1 MQWLKAFPL
10 IADAVVATIGAA
22 KELHNGRRA
31 EAAVMRLADH
41 GPAFILFRLNL
52 GALMP
57 LMIESAM
64 KHVLA
69 VSTLLFLGACSWGI
83 KLDSAGRDVRVAWN
97 DDVSQCRQVGSI
109 TVSVL
114 DKVGPVRRGGL
125 KVSDELEVMAR
136 NQAGSLP
143 ADTIK
148 PLGEPRNG
156 EQNWTAYVCGRDG
169 ARATLP
175 PRDTPQGG
183 VETYP
188 IKEH

>member
-1 MQWLKAFPL
+1 
-10 IADAVVATIGAA
+10 
-22 KELHNGRRA
+22 
-31 EAAVMRLADH
+31 
-41 GPAFILFRLNL
+41 
-52 GALMP
+52 
-57 LMIESAM
+57 M

-69 VSTLLFLGACSWGI
+69 VLTLLLLAACSWGI

-136 NQAGSLP
+136 NQAGSMP

-148 PLGEPRNG
+148 PVGEPRNG
-156 EQNWTAYVCGRDG
+156 EQNWNAYVCGRDG
-169 ARATLP
+169 AKLTPRAQ
-175 PRDTPQGG
+175 RTPEAGG